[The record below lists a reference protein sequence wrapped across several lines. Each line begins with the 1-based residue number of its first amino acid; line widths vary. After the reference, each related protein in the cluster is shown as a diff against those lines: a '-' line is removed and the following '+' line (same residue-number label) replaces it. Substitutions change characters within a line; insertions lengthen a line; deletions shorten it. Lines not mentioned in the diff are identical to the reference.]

1 MQLADWQIHENQ
13 RKARQAKEVGSMIMP
28 YDVAQLQP
36 ASYDLRLG
44 RQIRNEHGLSWMM
57 QDIPKEH
64 VDPEG
69 RIPPPSRY
77 LEDMEPGRFVL
88 GHTLECIRMPA
99 HLCGRVEGKSSI
111 GRQGL
116 AVHVTAGFIDPG
128 FEGQITLELK
138 YQGNMRHMKVWPGML
153 IAQITFHVLAARP
166 ARLYGDPRVHSH
178 YQHQLGATPPAK

>member
-44 RQIRNEHGLSWMM
+44 RQLRNEHGLAWTMRM
-57 QDIPKEH
+57 DNGFDDEWPAL
-64 VDPEG
+64 G
-69 RIPPPSRY
+69 RPLY
-77 LEDMEPGRFVL
+77 EDMEPGRFVL
-88 GHTLECIRMPA
+88 GHTLEYIRMPA

-138 YQGNMRHMKVWPGML
+138 YQGTMRHMKVWPGML

-166 ARLYGDPRVHSH
+166 QRLYGDPRVHSH
-178 YQHQLGATPPAK
+178 YQHQLGATPPAR